1 MHRPDEDVEVYL
13 HRVTCFVW
21 MINSWSVCDTFKFAG
36 GQRFVDRHAG
46 RLWEYLKQW
55 MNADGEYEVR
65 FGVVMS
71 MSYLSMRPIWRN
83 FWPVMIPSVT
93 RAIM

>member
-36 GQRFVDRHAG
+36 GQR
-46 RLWEYLKQW
+46 LWT
-55 MNADGEYEVR
+55 
-65 FGVVMS
+65 VM
-71 MSYLSMRPIWRN
+71 PDVCGNI
-83 FWPVMIPSVT
+83 
-93 RAIM
+93 